1 MQASRF
7 FARST
12 KDLLPLIALV
22 STLALAS
29 QASASTEPQAPSP
42 DVRVRLQQ
50 LKNTASISG
59 INLRITGAPLPT
71 KNQTDFGYKAI
82 RVTWA
87 KVPNGFREW
96 LVTDRDKG
104 TVLAKVRARTF
115 EVAGTSLRL
124 NLQSVPD
131 RLTIYPT
138 QKNAADLIASMNIED
153 YVRGVLPAEMPA
165 NWPLEALKAQAVAA
179 RTFALFRKASRERV
193 KAAYD
198 LEADVMDQVFL
209 MPLKSGPMADKNDQK
224 RLNVER
230 AVNETRGLLLQDRK
244 AHLFATYFHADC
256 GGQTEDARTVWGDA
270 PNTGTAIDGACPI
283 SPHAKWNFALSSRE
297 ITKKLISLIYGKSS
311 LMLVSLDPMNRSASG
326 RVQNLK
332 FTWSD
337 GTNSVLSA
345 HQFRMALGHEQLKST
360 NFEVSQLENGL
371 FQFSGKGFG
380 HGVGLCQWGSRHL
393 AQNGM
398 GFKDILHHYYPKAQL
413 RSRVLL

>member
-1 MQASRF
+1 MQASC

-12 KDLLPLIALV
+12 KGLLPLIALV

-29 QASASTEPQAPSP
+29 QAGALTETSLSSP

-50 LKNTASISG
+50 LKNAASISG
-59 INLRITGAPLPT
+59 INLRFTGEPLPA

-87 KVPNGFREW
+87 KVSNGFREW

-104 TVLAKVRARTF
+104 FVLAKVRARTF

-131 RLTIYPT
+131 RLMIYPT
-138 QKNAADLIASMNIED
+138 QRNAADLIASMNIED

-209 MPLKSGPMADKNDQK
+209 MPLKSGPMTDKNDQK

-244 AHLFATYFHADC
+244 AHLFAAYFHADC

-283 SPHAKWNFALSSRE
+283 SPHAKWNFALSSKE
-297 ITKKLISLIYGKSS
+297 ITKKLISLIYGKSA

-326 RVQNLK
+326 RIQNLK

-337 GTNSVLSA
+337 GTISVLSA

-413 RSRVLL
+413 RSRLLL